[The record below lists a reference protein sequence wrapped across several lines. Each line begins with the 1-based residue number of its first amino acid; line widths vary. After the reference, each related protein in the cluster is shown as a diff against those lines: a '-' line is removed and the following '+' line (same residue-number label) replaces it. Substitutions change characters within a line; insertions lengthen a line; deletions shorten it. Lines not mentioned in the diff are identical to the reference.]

1 MTKITQV
8 RQDGPHVGLPVPFHM
23 PMPHSTMRTA
33 SSGMWPVGHLARHK
47 VQGFLGLGRAELVAE
62 KTGRHVARME
72 SGLSDG
78 RIVSGQLFTAFD
90 EETKGTRIPAHFRQQ
105 SGSGSGGSE
114 HKLVVN
120 IACSEVP
127 ALPGPSERYYG
138 ILTSKGEIKSE
149 FSCVSNATVP
159 WPVWPAKCGCARSQ
173 AQQVERLQHKQ
184 HMHTH
189 TENTT
194 RCCES
199 FK

>member
-1 MTKITQV
+1 
-8 RQDGPHVGLPVPFHM
+8 
-23 PMPHSTMRTA
+23 
-33 SSGMWPVGHLARHK
+33 
-47 VQGFLGLGRAELVAE
+47 
-62 KTGRHVARME
+62 ME

-149 FSCVSNATVP
+149 FSCVSNATEP
-159 WPVWPAKCGCARSQ
+159 SQ
-173 AQQVERLQHKQ
+173 AWLEELYPD
-184 HMHTH
+184 
-189 TENTT
+189 
-194 RCCES
+194 CES
-199 FK
+199 RLEENRGRDPLSSIVSLVKYVV